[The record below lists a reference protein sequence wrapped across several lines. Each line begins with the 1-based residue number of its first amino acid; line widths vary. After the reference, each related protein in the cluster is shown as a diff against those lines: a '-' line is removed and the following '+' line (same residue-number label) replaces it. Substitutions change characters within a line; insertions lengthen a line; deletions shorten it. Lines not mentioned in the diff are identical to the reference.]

1 MVADAYQSYT
11 CVEAIALSMLFN
23 LDLYVSD
30 NLREKQ
36 LKDRERVQLANPFAT
51 RQVRE
56 KTKEQEAVEEVKW
69 KPKFSSFSAPQAGSA
84 VVMALAKREALPA
97 PAPVKDGAAADEPDP
112 LQRPVDPRLL
122 IGKQQVRPVKHINP
136 RPGVSRPSVAL
147 HARVTHAWV
156 RFQV

>member
-1 MVADAYQSYT
+1 MQ
-11 CVEAIALSMLFN
+11 
-23 LDLYVSD
+23 D
-30 NLREKQ
+30 NLQEKQ
-36 LKDRERVQLANPFAT
+36 LMDRERAKLVNPFIT
-51 RQVRE
+51 RGEKE
-56 KTKEQEAVEEVKW
+56 KTKEKEAEEAVNW

-147 HARVTHAWV
+147 YARVTHAWV